1 MKRVLYV
8 VVLILSWFVLVFGIA
23 SLLIFTEIIP
33 MQFNLGYIWGR
44 TCGTAVANPSMWLL
58 SVGIVM
64 LLRQFFYKVIFG
76 TSKPFNKTT
85 ATILIVIG
93 TIWFAFTF
101 GGKLI
106 LKSTT
111 EKLFKTYE
119 NTSNEKTS
127 TLDYN
132 YNSTEEDVIKDIEK
146 QYIAFCKDMNSQ
158 LPIRID
164 EITTLNSVL
173 FSNWNISFH
182 YYAEIDVNDY
192 YESDLKDF
200 MSEIKESQK
209 QQISNIF
216 INGEYDL
223 TQEDF
228 RELCKHTG
236 LKIRF
241 VYFDINRTMI
251 GANVFDYRDF

>member
-1 MKRVLYV
+1 MKKVLYV
-8 VVLILSWFVLVFGIA
+8 IALISSWFVLVFGIA
-23 SLLIFTEIIP
+23 SLLILTEIIP
-33 MQFNLGYIWGR
+33 MQISWGY
-44 TCGTAVANPSMWLL
+44 TYGTAVAIPSMWLL

-64 LLRQFFYKVIFG
+64 LLRQFFYKVIFRAN
-76 TSKPFNKTT
+76 KPFSKST
-85 ATILIVIG
+85 ATVLIVLG
-93 TIWFAFTF
+93 TIWFAFTI

-106 LKSTT
+106 YKSST
-111 EKLFKTYE
+111 EKLLKTYE
-119 NTSNEKTS
+119 NVSNEKSS
-127 TLDYN
+127 TLDYD
-132 YNSTEEDVIKDIEK
+132 YKTEEDVIKDIES
-146 QYIAFCKDMNSQ
+146 QYIAFCKDMNTQ
-158 LPIRID
+158 LPIKID

-173 FSNWNISFH
+173 FSNWNMSFH
-182 YYAEIDVNDY
+182 YYAEIDINDY

-200 MSEIKESQK
+200 MREIKASQK
-209 QQISNIF
+209 QQISNMF

-236 LKIRF
+236 LKFRF

>member
-1 MKRVLYV
+1 MNKVLYV
-8 VVLILSWFVLVFGIA
+8 VALILSWFVLVFSIA
-23 SLLIFTEIIP
+23 SLLIFMGIIP
-33 MQFNLGYIWGR
+33 MQFNWSY
-44 TCGTAVANPSMWLL
+44 TYGTAVAIPSMWLL
-58 SVGIVM
+58 FVGIVM

-76 TSKPFNKTT
+76 TNKPFNKSI

-93 TIWFAFTF
+93 TIWFAFTI

-106 LKSTT
+106 HKSTT

-119 NTSNEKTS
+119 NTSYEKTS
-127 TLDYN
+127 TLEYN
-132 YNSTEEDVIKDIEK
+132 YNTKEDVIKDIEK

-182 YYAEIDVNDY
+182 YYVEIDVNDY

-200 MSEIKESQK
+200 MSEIKASQK
-209 QQISNIF
+209 QQISNMF

-236 LKIRF
+236 LKFRF

-251 GANVFDYRDF
+251 GANVFDYSDF